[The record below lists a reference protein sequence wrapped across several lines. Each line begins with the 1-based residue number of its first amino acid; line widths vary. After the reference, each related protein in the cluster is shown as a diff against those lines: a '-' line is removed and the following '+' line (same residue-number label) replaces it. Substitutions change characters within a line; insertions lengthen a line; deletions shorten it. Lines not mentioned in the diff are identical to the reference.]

1 MRAVCFCW
9 AFVTTLFTQL
19 SSMTVLRYGTDS
31 SVALQFAAGVPLDEC
46 GTPQGVPLADPVA
59 AVAAAL
65 EQPLE
70 YPPLAQTTTPGDRV
84 VVVLGSGLPQVAQ
97 VTAAV
102 VQTLMATGIDPDG
115 ITILRSNAPGGAGF
129 QPANPDASGVGVP
142 PASSDAGSVG
152 VPPVNPDA
160 LENPLGL
167 IPGPAAERIRLLTHD
182 PARRRDLAYLAAS
195 EGGEP
200 ILLNRL
206 LTDADVVLPVGC
218 MQRERSAGY
227 YGIHTTI
234 YPDYS
239 DQHTQ
244 ARFRKHDRFT
254 GNGHHRELQH
264 EVNHVAWLLG
274 VNFSV
279 QVVPA
284 AGDGILHVL
293 AGQSDVVR
301 RQCREL
307 YRAAWNRSVAHRA
320 NLVVAAIEGG
330 QQQTWENL
338 GRVLESAS
346 GLVEDD
352 GAIAVCCDLAA
363 APGPALQRLIGAPSR
378 EEAVRQIRRENPRDA
393 LPALQ
398 LARTLETSRV
408 YLLSRLDPALVED
421 LEMIPIARP
430 EELVRLTQHQSSC
443 LVLANA
449 VHAMVHVEDE

>member
-1 MRAVCFCW
+1 
-9 AFVTTLFTQL
+9 
-19 SSMTVLRYGTDS
+19 MTVLRYGTDS
-31 SVALQFAAGVPLDEC
+31 SVALPFAAGVPLEQS
-46 GTPQGVPLADPVA
+46 GTPQGEPLADPAV

-84 VVVLGSGLPQVAQ
+84 VVALGSGLPQVAQ

-102 VQTLMATGIDPDG
+102 VRALMVSGVDSDG
-115 ITILRSNAPGGAGF
+115 ITILQNESDVAGL
-129 QPANPDASGVGVP
+129 D
-142 PASSDAGSVG
+142 
-152 VPPVNPDA
+152 
-160 LENPLGL
+160 NPLGL
-167 IPGPAAERIRLLTHD
+167 IPGPASERIRLLSHD
-182 PARRRDLAYLAAS
+182 PANRRNLAYLAAS

-218 MQRERSAGY
+218 MQREHSAGY
-227 YGIHTTI
+227 FGIHTTI
-234 YPDYS
+234 YPEYS
-239 DQHTQ
+239 DQQTQ

-274 VNFSV
+274 VNFSL

-307 YRAAWNRSVAHRA
+307 YRAAWNRSVAQRA

-330 QQQTWENL
+330 QRQQTWENL
-338 GRVLESAS
+338 GRVLEGAA
-346 GLVEDD
+346 GLVEED

-398 LARTLETSRV
+398 LARTLETNRI
-408 YLLSRLDPALVED
+408 YLLSRLDPGLVED
-421 LEMIPIARP
+421 LEMIPIAGP
-430 EELVRLTQHQSSC
+430 EELARLAQRNDSC
-443 LVLANA
+443 LILANA
-449 VHAMVHVEDE
+449 VRAMVHVEGE

>member
-1 MRAVCFCW
+1 ME
-9 AFVTTLFTQL
+9 Q
-19 SSMTVLRYGTDS
+19 
-31 SVALQFAAGVPLDEC
+31 C
-46 GTPQGVPLADPVA
+46 GTPQGVPLADPRV

-84 VVVLGSGLPQVAQ
+84 VVVLGCGLPQVAQ
-97 VTAAV
+97 ITAAV
-102 VQTLMATGIDPDG
+102 VQALMASGVDPDG
-115 ITILRSNAPGGAGF
+115 ITILRSEADAAAGM
-129 QPANPDASGVGVP
+129 
-142 PASSDAGSVG
+142 
-152 VPPVNPDA
+152 
-160 LENPLGL
+160 ENPLRL
-167 IPGPAAERIRLLTHD
+167 IPVPAAERIRLLTHD
-182 PARRRDLAYLAAS
+182 PANRRNLAYLAAS

-218 MQRERSAGY
+218 MQREHSAGY
-227 YGIHTTI
+227 FGIHTTI
-234 YPDYS
+234 YPEYS
-239 DQHTQ
+239 DQQTQ

-274 VNFSV
+274 VNFSL

-307 YRAAWNRSVAHRA
+307 YRAAWNRSVAQRA

-330 QQQTWENL
+330 QRQQTWENL
-338 GRVLESAS
+338 GRVLESAA
-346 GLVEDD
+346 GLVEED

-378 EEAVRQIRRENPRDA
+378 EEAVRQIRRDNPRDA

-398 LARTLETSRV
+398 LARALETNRI
-408 YLLSRLDPALVED
+408 YLLSRLDPGLVEE
-421 LEMIPIARP
+421 LEMIPIAGP
-430 EELVRLTQHQSSC
+430 EELVRLARRNSSC

-449 VHAMVHVEDE
+449 VRAMVRVEGE

>member
-1 MRAVCFCW
+1 
-9 AFVTTLFTQL
+9 
-19 SSMTVLRYGTDS
+19 MTVLRYGTDS
-31 SVALQFAAGVPLDEC
+31 SVDLPFAAGVHIEQC
-46 GTPQGVPLADPVA
+46 GTPQGGPLADPAV

-70 YPPLAQTTTPGDRV
+70 YPPLAKTTTPGDRV
-84 VVVLGSGLPQVAQ
+84 VVALDSELPQVAQ

-102 VQTLMATGIDPDG
+102 VHALMVSGVDPDG
-115 ITILRSNAPGGAGF
+115 ITVLQNEVDVTPGSVGF
-129 QPANPDASGVGVP
+129 QPAY
-142 PASSDAGSVG
+142 
-152 VPPVNPDA
+152 
-160 LENPLGL
+160 LHENPLGL
-167 IPGPAAERIRLLTHD
+167 VPAPAAERIRLLTHD
-182 PARRRDLAYLAAS
+182 PANRRNLAYLAAT

-227 YGIHTTI
+227 FGIHTTI
-234 YPDYS
+234 YPEYS
-239 DQHTQ
+239 DQQTQ
-244 ARFRKHDRFT
+244 ARFRKRDFFT

-274 VNFSV
+274 VNFSL

-293 AGQSDVVR
+293 GGQSDVVR

-307 YRAAWNRSVAHRA
+307 YRAAWNRSVARRA
-320 NLVVAAIEGG
+320 SLVVAAIAGPAR
-330 QQQTWENL
+330 QQTWESL

-346 GLVEDD
+346 RLVEED

-363 APGPALQRLIGAPSR
+363 APGAAFQRLLGGPTR
-378 EEAVRQIRRENPRDA
+378 EEAVRQIRRDNPRDA

-398 LARTLETSRV
+398 LARALETSRV
-408 YLLSRLDPALVED
+408 YLLSRLDPGLVED
-421 LEMIPIARP
+421 LDLVPIGGADELAR
-430 EELVRLTQHQSSC
+430 LARRSGSC

-449 VHAMVHVEDE
+449 VHAMVHVENE

>member
-1 MRAVCFCW
+1 MA
-9 AFVTTLFTQL
+9 
-19 SSMTVLRYGTDS
+19 VLRYGTDS
-31 SVALQFAAGVPLDEC
+31 SVALKFDEGVPWEQC
-46 GTPQGVPLADPVA
+46 GTPDGVPLANPAA

-84 VVVLGSGLPQVAQ
+84 VVVLGSDLPQVAQ
-97 VTAAV
+97 ITAAII
-102 VQTLMATGIDPDG
+102 QALMTSGVDADG
-115 ITILRSNAPGGAGF
+115 ITILRSED
-129 QPANPDASGVGVP
+129 DATGK
-142 PASSDAGSVG
+142 
-152 VPPVNPDA
+152 
-160 LENPLGL
+160 ENPLEL
-167 IPGPAAERIRLLTHD
+167 VSGPAAERIRILSHE
-182 PARRRDLAYLAAS
+182 PANRRNLAYLAAS

-200 ILLNRL
+200 ILLNRQ

-218 MQRERSAGY
+218 MQREHSAGY
-227 YGIHTTI
+227 FGIHTTI
-234 YPDYS
+234 YPEYS
-239 DQHTQ
+239 DHYTQ
-244 ARFRKHDRFT
+244 ARFRKHDRFI

-274 VNFSV
+274 VNFSL

-307 YRAAWNRSVAHRA
+307 YRAAWQRSVAQRA
-320 NLVVAAIEGG
+320 SLVVAAIEGAPR
-330 QQQTWENL
+330 QQTWENL
-338 GRVLESAS
+338 GRVLENAS
-346 GLVEDD
+346 SLVEEG

-363 APGPALQRLIGAPSR
+363 APGPALQRLVGGPSR
-378 EEAVRQIRRENPRDA
+378 EEAVRQIRRDNPRDA

-398 LARTLETSRV
+398 LARTLQKSRI

-421 LEMIPIARP
+421 LEMIPIGGP
-430 EELVRLTQHQSSC
+430 DELVRLARRNRSC

-449 VHAMVHVEDE
+449 VHAMVRVEGEL

>member
-1 MRAVCFCW
+1 
-9 AFVTTLFTQL
+9 
-19 SSMTVLRYGTDS
+19 MTVLRYGTDS
-31 SVALQFAAGVPLDEC
+31 SVALPFAAGVPLEQS
-46 GTPQGVPLADPVA
+46 GTPQGEPLADPAV

-84 VVVLGSGLPQVAQ
+84 VVALGSGLPQVAQ

-102 VQTLMATGIDPDG
+102 VRALMVSGVDSDG
-115 ITILRSNAPGGAGF
+115 ITILQNESDVAGL
-129 QPANPDASGVGVP
+129 D
-142 PASSDAGSVG
+142 
-152 VPPVNPDA
+152 
-160 LENPLGL
+160 NPLGL
-167 IPGPAAERIRLLTHD
+167 IPGPASERIRLLSHD
-182 PARRRDLAYLAAS
+182 PANRRNLAYLAAS

-218 MQRERSAGY
+218 MQREHSAGY
-227 YGIHTTI
+227 FGIHTTI
-234 YPDYS
+234 YPEYS
-239 DQHTQ
+239 DQQTQ

-274 VNFSV
+274 VNFSL

-307 YRAAWNRSVAHRA
+307 YRAAWNRSVAQRA

-330 QQQTWENL
+330 QRQQTWENL
-338 GRVLESAS
+338 GRVLEGAA
-346 GLVEDD
+346 GLVEED

-398 LARTLETSRV
+398 LARTLETNRI
-408 YLLSRLDPALVED
+408 YLLSRLDPGLVED
-421 LEMIPIARP
+421 LEMIPIAGP
-430 EELVRLTQHQSSC
+430 EELARLAQRNDSC
-443 LVLANA
+443 LILADA
-449 VHAMVHVEDE
+449 VRAMVHVEGE

>member
-1 MRAVCFCW
+1 M
-9 AFVTTLFTQL
+9 
-19 SSMTVLRYGTDS
+19 
-31 SVALQFAAGVPLDEC
+31 
-46 GTPQGVPLADPVA
+46 PQGMPLVDPSA

-102 VQTLMATGIDPDG
+102 VRALMLSGVDADG
-115 ITILRSNAPGGAGF
+115 ITVLRSEADSAAGKVNRGSSHDELSEDADVAGA
-129 QPANPDASGVGVP
+129 V
-142 PASSDAGSVG
+142 
-152 VPPVNPDA
+152 
-160 LENPLGL
+160 ENPLRL
-167 IPGPAAERIRLLTHD
+167 VPVPAAERIRLVTHD
-182 PARRRDLAYLAAS
+182 SGSRRDLAYLAAS
-195 EGGEP
+195 AGGEP

-218 MQRERSAGY
+218 MQREHSAGY
-227 YGIHTTI
+227 FGIHTTI
-234 YPDYS
+234 YPEYS

-244 ARFRKHDRFT
+244 ARFRKHDRYT
-254 GNGHHRELQH
+254 GNGHHRELQQ

-274 VNFSV
+274 VNFSL

-284 AGDGILHVL
+284 GGDGILHVL

-307 YRAAWNRSVAHRA
+307 YRAAWSRSVPERA
-320 NLVVAAIEGG
+320 KLVVAAIEGSPG
-330 QQQTWENL
+330 QQTWDSL

-346 GLVEDD
+346 RLVEED

-363 APGPALQRLIGAPSR
+363 APGPALQRLIGAASR
-378 EEAVRQIRRENPRDA
+378 EEAVRQIRRDNPRDA

-398 LARTLETSRV
+398 LARTLETNRI
-408 YLLSRLDPALVED
+408 YLLSRLDPGLVED
-421 LEMIPIARP
+421 LEMIPIQGPDELAR
-430 EELVRLTQHQSSC
+430 LAQRGSSC

-449 VHAMVHVEDE
+449 VRAMVRVENE

>member
-1 MRAVCFCW
+1 MA
-9 AFVTTLFTQL
+9 
-19 SSMTVLRYGTDS
+19 VLRYGTDS
-31 SVALQFAAGVPLDEC
+31 SVALKFDEGVPWEQC
-46 GTPQGVPLADPVA
+46 GTPDGVPLANPAA

-84 VVVLGSGLPQVAQ
+84 VVVLGSDLPQVAQ
-97 VTAAV
+97 ITAAII
-102 VQTLMATGIDPDG
+102 QALMTSGVDADG
-115 ITILRSNAPGGAGF
+115 ITILRSED
-129 QPANPDASGVGVP
+129 DATGK
-142 PASSDAGSVG
+142 
-152 VPPVNPDA
+152 
-160 LENPLGL
+160 ENPLEL
-167 IPGPAAERIRLLTHD
+167 VSGPAAERIRILSHE
-182 PARRRDLAYLAAS
+182 PANRRNLAYLAAS

-200 ILLNRL
+200 ILLNRQ

-218 MQRERSAGY
+218 MQREHSAGY
-227 YGIHTTI
+227 FGIHTTI
-234 YPDYS
+234 YPEYS
-239 DQHTQ
+239 DHYTQ
-244 ARFRKHDRFT
+244 ARFRKHDRFI

-274 VNFSV
+274 VNFSL

-307 YRAAWNRSVAHRA
+307 YRAAWQRSVAQRA
-320 NLVVAAIEGG
+320 SLVVAAIEGAPR
-330 QQQTWENL
+330 QQTWENL

-346 GLVEDD
+346 SLVEEG

-363 APGPALQRLIGAPSR
+363 APGPALQRLVGGPSR
-378 EEAVRQIRRENPRDA
+378 EEAVRQIRRDNPRDA

-398 LARTLETSRV
+398 LARTLQKSRI

-421 LEMIPIARP
+421 LEMIPIGGQD
-430 EELVRLTQHQSSC
+430 ELVRLARRNRSC

-449 VHAMVHVEDE
+449 VHAMVRVEGEL